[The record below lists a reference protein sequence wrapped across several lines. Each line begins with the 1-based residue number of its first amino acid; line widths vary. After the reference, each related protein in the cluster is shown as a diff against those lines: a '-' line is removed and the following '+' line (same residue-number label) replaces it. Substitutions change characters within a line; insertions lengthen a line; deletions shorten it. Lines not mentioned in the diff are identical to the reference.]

1 RHTTSSASSM
11 TEVIFTSE
19 GGGVGVIVQRKC
31 VEGAFIKKDA
41 VIIEYR
47 LEGADPKSPPL
58 KLKSPADG
66 VVLYK
71 PGTGRKEKL
80 ANGAPLCTLT
90 GCPHQYVMKDMC
102 ATCGE
107 NLREKDGRPGERK
120 TTTTASVPM
129 NHSLPE
135 LLVSDEIA
143 RADGERH
150 KSKCLESRKLVLL
163 VDLDQTVI
171 HTTNRQPSFDPKL
184 HPDITHFSLYGG
196 LHWTKLRPHTRAFF
210 ENLSPLYEMH
220 IITFGQ
226 RQYAHKIAEIIDPTR
241 HIFYDRI
248 LSRDESLSQQHKTKN
263 LAALFPAGEEMVA
276 IIDDR
281 PDVWEFSD
289 ALVQLRPYKYFP
301 DVDDIN
307 APPGAE
313 KEKRPDE
320 PASSSEEKKGDGLP
334 EETDETLLHVEKVL
348 KKVHE
353 AFYNHFDTTG
363 NIRDLKVIISCL
375 REQSL
380 KGCVLVLSGLIPVG
394 SDPKR
399 SEAYRIATKFGARV
413 EEKVDE
419 QTTHV
424 VAARWGTTKVYEARR
439 LGVPIVTPHWIYACM
454 ELWEKAPEQP
464 FLLTEK
470 SVSPIGT
477 SLGLNAA
484 ATGMAD
490 LPTLGKDLLSDMKN
504 EVDSLS
510 EDDDGESDEE
520 DDEEDEDIEP
530 SEESRVR
537 APEVARPKI
546 DESRVKRKLCPEALD
561 RGYTGESAGEEED
574 QDDDPFGG
582 MSKRKRSKRN
592 SRAEEEE
599 EVEVE
604 KRDDEE
610 DPDAQEAD
618 YGDNDDDNE
627 DIDDDD
633 DDMDDMAAELE
644 HQLEH

>member
-1 RHTTSSASSM
+1 SPSM
-11 TEVIFTSE
+11 TDVVFTT
-19 GGGVGVIVQRKC
+19 GGSGRSTITQRKC
-31 VEGAFIKKDA
+31 AEGVYVTKDG

-47 LEGADPKSPPL
+47 PEGADPQSPPL
-58 KLKSPADG
+58 KLRAPTNG
-66 VVLYK
+66 VVHYK
-71 PGTGRKEKL
+71 TGTRRGDRISE
-80 ANGAPLCTLT
+80 GATLCTLAV
-90 GCPHQYVMKDMC
+90 CMHQIVMKDMC
-102 ATCGE
+102 AACGE
-107 NLREKDGRPGERK
+107 NLRERDGRPGERK
-120 TTTTASVPM
+120 AATTATIPM

-143 RADGERH
+143 RKDGENH
-150 KSKCLESRKLVLL
+150 KSYCLGAKKLVLL

-171 HTTNRQPSFDPKL
+171 HTTNRPPTFDPKQ
-184 HPDITHFSLYGG
+184 HPDITFFSLYGG
-196 LHWTKLRPHTRAFF
+196 HHWTKLRPYTRTFF
-210 ENLSPLYEMH
+210 ENLSSLYEMH

-226 RQYAHKIAEIIDPTR
+226 RQYAHKIAEIIDPTKTL
-241 HIFYDRI
+241 FQDRI

-313 KEKRPDE
+313 KRPSE
-320 PASSSEEKKGDGLP
+320 AASSNEGGYNLP
-334 EETDETLLHVEKVL
+334 QENDETLVHVERVL

-353 AFYNHFDTTG
+353 TFYQHYEDTG
-363 NIRDLKVIISCL
+363 NVRDLKVIISCL

-380 KGCVLVLSGLIPVG
+380 KGCVLVLSGLIPMG
-394 SDPKR
+394 SDPRR
-399 SEAYRIATKFGARV
+399 SEVWRLATKFGARV
-413 EEKVDE
+413 EDKVDE

-439 LGVPIVTPHWIYACM
+439 LGVPIVSPQWMYACM

-470 SVSPIGT
+470 SLSPIG
-477 SLGLNAA
+477 SSGAA
-484 ATGMAD
+484 AGLMD
-490 LPTLGKDLLSDMKN
+490 MPTMSKDLLSEMAN
-504 EVDSLS
+504 EVDAAL
-510 EDDDGESDEE
+510 SDEDE
-520 DDEEDEDIEP
+520 DEGDTGDDEEDE
-530 SEESRVR
+530 ESWKAKAGKVR

-561 RGYTGESAGEEED
+561 RGYTGESGGEEE
-574 QDDDPFGG
+574 QASEEDPFGG
-582 MSKRKRSKRN
+582 TSSKRSKRRK
-592 SRAEEEE
+592 SREEREE
-599 EVEVE
+599 EVEREERVMEE
-604 KRDDEE
+604 KEKKDEDD
-610 DPDAQEAD
+610 D
-618 YGDNDDDNE
+618 YGDGYDENEDEDDDE
-627 DIDDDD
+627 
-633 DDMDDMAAELE
+633 MDDMAAELE